1 MEGPPPLP
9 GDENDDKTRRQWL
22 RVGAS
27 AFNLVGLILVLG
39 YVGHRLDQR
48 YGWSPWG
55 TLGGLLVGMAGGLW
69 TIIREAGKI
78 NR

>member
-1 MEGPPPLP
+1 MP

-27 AFNLVGLILVLG
+27 AFNLVGLILVFG
-39 YVGHRLDQR
+39 YVGQRLDQR

-55 TLGGLLVGMAGGLW
+55 ALGGLLVGMAGGLW